1 MKNMKTLL
9 PDSGYK
15 APELTVF
22 TISVKRCLCA
32 SDDWNDASIP
42 DGKDY
47 ENDMGSI

>member
-9 PDSGYK
+9 PDSGYN

-32 SDDWNDASIP
+32 SDWNNASIP
-42 DGKDY
+42 DGE